1 MRQGHGFV
9 KKKQTLMSTAVY
21 TSDIFV
27 GVLQGVLG
35 SVQCG
40 RQILGHGRHLVLK
53 GLLKL
58 WLAGHC
64 PTRPASMRLRDH
76 RLGR

>member
-1 MRQGHGFV
+1 MRQGHYFV
-9 KKKQTLMSTAVY
+9 KTLMSTAVY
-21 TSDIFV
+21 ASDIFV
-27 GVLQGVLG
+27 KAGVLQEVLG

-58 WLAGHC
+58 GLAGHC